1 MAEKEASWNLLKP
14 GGWDSYKTLTKE
26 AAKKLKEI
34 AEDNELGANEKK
46 LEALEDKIK
55 FKAFGKTL
63 PETRKK
69 KASKMTL
76 DAEDL
81 LTSQSK
87 RLEEETLK
95 MEKEG
100 QGRMGKIYKIKSL

>member
-26 AAKKLKEI
+26 AAEKLKEI
-34 AEDNELGANEKK
+34 AEDNELGANETMKK
-46 LEALEDKIK
+46 VEALEDKIK
-55 FKAFGKTL
+55 FKALGKTL

-76 DAEDL
+76 EYL
-81 LTSQSK
+81 
-87 RLEEETLK
+87 
-95 MEKEG
+95 
-100 QGRMGKIYKIKSL
+100 Y